1 MIKTLLANIQN
12 IAREAAERN
21 RIARKERLGAFKDDF
36 AKELEWDPAT
46 RGGVGFR
53 TRTMVIHGNGTIK
66 FRPSLPSFA
75 ISTGSVAI
83 GFWLIARFVMPGIS
97 ARHYFYDPLGVIR
110 ALYYQLQDQM
120 SVGKISVTLFGL
132 VFVVIGLV
140 GLYKLFRPVKFDGF
154 KRTFSKGYPFLRR
167 KLVSFDEIKAIQI
180 LSENCKDTKNNS
192 FISYELNLVLK
203 NKSRITVVDHSDVSE
218 IRRSGDELSKMM
230 FVPVWDITRT

>member
-1 MIKTLLANIQN
+1 MIKTLLANIQK

-21 RIARKERLGAFKDDF
+21 RTAFDERLDAFNDDF
-36 AKELEWDPAT
+36 AKELEWGPAT

-53 TRTMVIHGNGTIK
+53 TRTMVTPGNQTIQ
-66 FRPSLPSFA
+66 FRPSLASFS

-97 ARHYFYDPLGVIR
+97 AQHYFYDPFGVIR
-110 ALYYQLQDQM
+110 ALYYQLQHQI
-120 SVGKISVTLFGL
+120 SIGKISVTLFGL
-132 VFVVIGLV
+132 VFVVIGLIS
-140 GLYKLFRPVKFDGF
+140 LYKLFRPVKFDGF
-154 KRTFSKGYPFLRR
+154 KKTFSKGYPFFHRT
-167 KLVSFDEIKAIQI
+167 LVAFDEIKAIQI

-203 NKSRITVVDHSDVSE
+203 NKSRITVIDHSDVSE
-218 IRRSGDELSKMM
+218 IRRNGNELSKMM